1 MTVLSSSLYC
11 FNSVNRLWRNTIK
24 SSQFWVHTSE
34 NLVLPPFTGY
44 GTTRSSRINVECIN
58 TLYPARQTTLSH
70 DSNHINSS
78 TFFTFIRSMN
88 LLSVFHI
95 LVRVLDSEGGIKR
108 LESRVNL
115 VGKQS
120 NTWRRLSSEPHR
132 ILRWSFLM
140 DKCASSDTLSWKPVS
155 KTASLHP
162 FSWVS
167 ERWQGDYNPQC
178 VGTITDTDHRGTL
191 IHRLTHMPEWLSEV
205 SAGWQNMVLHINEGS
220 LGSVNG
226 EASCNKE

>member
-1 MTVLSSSLYC
+1 MGPLDNHVISS
-11 FNSVNRLWRNTIK
+11 
-24 SSQFWVHTSE
+24 
-34 NLVLPPFTGY
+34 
-44 GTTRSSRINVECIN
+44 
-58 TLYPARQTTLSH
+58 A
-70 DSNHINSS
+70 
-78 TFFTFIRSMN
+78 FFTFIRSKN
-88 LLSVFHI
+88 WPSVFHI

-120 NTWRRLSSEPHR
+120 NTWRWLWSEPLR

-167 ERWQGDYNPQC
+167 ERWRGDYNPQC
-178 VGTITDTDHRGTL
+178 VGTITDKDHRGTL
-191 IHRLTHMPEWLSEV
+191 IHRFTYAWVTQWSVCWVAEYSSTHKWGIVGFS
-205 SAGWQNMVLHINEGS
+205 
-220 LGSVNG
+220 
-226 EASCNKE
+226 